1 MAQARVAIGIAAYG
15 TQPPDWWKHLA
26 TMIAGLPGYGIEF
39 CGLLVANVMSTDK
52 NRNAIVKAFL
62 NGNADYLLWIDTDN
76 TIPIG
81 GLKRLLE
88 SGKALVSGLYHLK
101 VPPYTPVAY
110 MRMPDNS
117 GYIPIHGFRM
127 GEIIPIDMAGMG
139 ACLVHRSVYEA
150 IQSKYVMLA
159 RHNGTIALVHVDD
172 ITGKINDK
180 YTAPPKVHN
189 SQYLET
195 YRKMNP
201 NKDTHFP
208 FYYLEYGRTEDVP
221 FFEMAQRCGFQP
233 YVDTGVDCSH
243 LGPKE
248 VTSRDRYEY
257 LSEQKNEMKREQD
270 WQDLLK
276 EEGLTIEKVEAK
288 DN

>member
-15 TQPPDWWKHLA
+15 TQPPQWWQHLA

-39 CGLLVANVMSTDK
+39 CGLKVASVMSTDK
-52 NRNAIVKAFL
+52 NRNAIAKAFL

-88 SGKALVSGLYHLK
+88 SGKELVSGLYHLK

-110 MRMPDNS
+110 RRAPDGA
-117 GYIPIHGFRM
+117 GYLPIHGYRM

-139 ACLVHRSVYEA
+139 ACLVHRSVYEK
-150 IQSKYVMLA
+150 IQDSYIMLV
-159 RHNGTIALVHVDD
+159 RHNGTIALMHVDD
-172 ITGKINDK
+172 ITGKISDTRTTK
-180 YTAPPKVHN
+180 PKVHN

-195 YRKMNP
+195 LRKANP
-201 NKDTHFP
+201 DKDQPWP

-221 FFEMAQRCGFQP
+221 FFEMAQRCGFQA
-233 YVDTGVDCSH
+233 YVDTGVDCPH
-243 LGPKE
+243 LGPTE
-248 VTSRDRYEY
+248 VTSHDRYEY
-257 LSEQKNEMKREQD
+257 LSQQKTDMKREAD
-270 WQDLLK
+270 WQELLK
-276 EEGLTIEKVEAK
+276 EEGLTVETAETK
-288 DN
+288 AD